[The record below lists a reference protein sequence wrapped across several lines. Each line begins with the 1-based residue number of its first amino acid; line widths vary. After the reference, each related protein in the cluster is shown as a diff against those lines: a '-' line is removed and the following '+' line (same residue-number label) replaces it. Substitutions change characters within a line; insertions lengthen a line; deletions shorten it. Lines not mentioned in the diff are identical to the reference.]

1 VLYKLGAVKALWALD
16 LRRMVGMYKET
27 LVNETCEFIQKNA
40 DQKLNIG
47 VISKKL
53 GISYSYLTHIFK
65 EVTGITVKKYIR
77 KVSIEKAVEL
87 MENSNMN
94 ITEISLELGYE
105 SLSHFSGVFTREVG
119 VSPREYVKKR
129 KNSLLKNSN

>member
-1 VLYKLGAVKALWALD
+1 
-16 LRRMVGMYKET
+16 MYKET
-27 LVNETCEFIQKNA
+27 LVKETCDFIRENA
-40 DQKLNIG
+40 DKKLNIG
-47 VISKKL
+47 IISKKL

-65 EVTGITVKKYIR
+65 EVTGITVKRYIR

-87 MENSNMN
+87 MEKSDMN

-119 VSPREYVKKR
+119 VSPREYLKR
-129 KNSLLKNSN
+129 KK